1 MYKKPKKKISVIE
14 SLRSM
19 EPGEALSFPLTANY
33 STIQNSISLLR
44 KKGAVMKFC
53 KTDNAYKVERL

>member
-19 EPGEALSFPLTANY
+19 EPGEVLSFPLTVNY

-44 KKGAVMKFC
+44 KKGAVMKFS
-53 KTDNAYKVERL
+53 KTDNFYKVERL